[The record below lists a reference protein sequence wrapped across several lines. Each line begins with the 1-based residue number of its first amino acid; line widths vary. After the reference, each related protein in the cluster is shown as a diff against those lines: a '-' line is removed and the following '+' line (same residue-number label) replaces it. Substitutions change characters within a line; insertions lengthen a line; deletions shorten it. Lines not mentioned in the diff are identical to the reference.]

1 MACTTTVQGRPRP
14 SPPFSA
20 LQHAPPHSS
29 MPLSDQR
36 RPTRKKEDQTA
47 SRPDLLR
54 FFELAGGRAHQRCPR
69 SLVHGS
75 STKEESRS
83 PCERAARRH
92 LDKPARPR
100 AARQKL
106 WSNSK
111 FLGWIVTHWLH
122 LRSSVFLLLAKSATA
137 KTASCGFRRSFR
149 VLVGS
154 HAPKFPKSAG
164 RKAEKGSHSP

>member
-29 MPLSDQR
+29 MPFSDQR
-36 RPTRKKEDQTA
+36 RPTRMKEHQTA
-47 SRPDLLR
+47 PRPDLML
-54 FFELAGGRAHQRCPR
+54 FFERAGGRAHQRCPR

-106 WSNSK
+106 WSYSK
-111 FLGWIVTHWLH
+111 KMGWIETHWLH
-122 LRSSVFLLLAKSATA
+122 LRSSGFLLLAKSATA
-137 KTASCGFRRSFR
+137 KTMEVRFARSFR

-154 HAPKFPKSAG
+154 AQVKMTKSRCRNRHA
-164 RKAEKGSHSP
+164 